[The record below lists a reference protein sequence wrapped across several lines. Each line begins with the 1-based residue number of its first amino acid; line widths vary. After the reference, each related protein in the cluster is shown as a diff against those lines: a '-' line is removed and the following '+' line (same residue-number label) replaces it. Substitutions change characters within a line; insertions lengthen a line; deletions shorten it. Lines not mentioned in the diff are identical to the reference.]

1 MENKKTIIKEEET
14 VMLNEEQNVPK
25 KNYLFSG
32 MRFQTKL
39 IIVLLLA
46 LALVIGALLAILG
59 NNDDGTTI
67 TSTSSLESV
76 LEIKELSMVEYIYNA
91 IATKYDKNNNPMY
104 HVAYEGTVIAGI
116 EFDDIKIDVE
126 ENEKKIIIT
135 IPEIKIQD
143 VKVDESTL
151 DYMFLK
157 SKYETETIAQEAY
170 KLCIEDLKVRITEE
184 NILYD
189 TAKTNAKFSLEAMFK
204 PWIETI
210 DDTYTVEIK

>member
-1 MENKKTIIKEEET
+1 MKEVILMKKTILT
-14 VMLNEEQNVPK
+14 GLRPTGNLHLGHYFGASQNWVK
-25 KNYLFSG
+25 LQDEYDCYFS
-32 MRFQTKL
+32 
-39 IIVLLLA
+39 VADWHA
-46 LALVIGALLAILG
+46 L
-59 NNDDGTTI
+59 T
-67 TSTSSLESV
+67 
-76 LEIKELSMVEYIYNA
+76 
-91 IATKYDKNNNPMY
+91 TKYDKKNNPMY
-104 HVAYEGTVIAGI
+104 HVAYEGMVIAGI
-116 EFDDIKIDVE
+116 EFDDIKIDVK

-143 VKVDESTL
+143 VKVNESTL

-157 SKYETETIAQEAY
+157 NKYETETIAQEAY
-170 KLCIEDLKVRITEE
+170 KLCIEDLKARITEE